1 MVLGPAFMKAA
12 HNVIKAVL
20 QGNFAITIAQ
30 PGNHMGKMAG
40 GILAFRKEKRIKNAP
55 IRPVLPDPRW
65 SLAAHQFRFAQTVGN
80 GGFGLADQVI
90 DIKAGNKGNSGGFRW
105 RFSNGIG
112 ICIRDRFG
120 NGCRFRRNCYR
131 ARRDRLTPG
140 RNRLLNGRGCA
151 GSLRRTAGHC
161 RIAIGVIG

>member
-1 MVLGPAFMKAA
+1 MKAA
-12 HNVIKAVL
+12 HNVIQAVL
-20 QGNFAITIAQ
+20 QGNFAFAIAQ

-40 GILAFRKEKRIKNAP
+40 GIFGLRKEKRIKNAT

-90 DIKAGNKGNSGGFRW
+90 DIKAGNKGNSGGFWR
-105 RFSNGIG
+105 RFSDGIG
-112 ICIRDRFG
+112 IFIRGRFG
-120 NGCRFRRNCYR
+120 CNRYR

-140 RNRLLNGRGCA
+140 GNRLLNGRGCA
-151 GSLRRTAGHC
+151 RSLR
-161 RIAIGVIG
+161 